1 MSNPAAASM
10 TGFSVK
16 ELESMTVMD
25 LDPSFPSLEI
35 LQDLWSALPVNDQI
49 KIVSK
54 HRTKNGVLLDI
65 ELYVAKIE
73 IDGET
78 LYYGNVK
85 NITDELRIQRELEQN
100 HEMLTKLARQMPGVV
115 YQFRLYPD
123 GRTCFP
129 YSSPGMMDIYG
140 HTPDEVREDATP
152 VFQRLHPEDID
163 RVSNDIFKSA
173 EDLSIFDCRYRVI
186 LPEKGVQW
194 RLSNARPE
202 RLADGST
209 LWYGIITDIT
219 EKVLAEQEVIKLSS
233 AIEQS
238 PASVVI
244 TNLQG
249 HIEYVNPK
257 FTALTGYTAEEAMG
271 NNPNILKS
279 GAQDQ
284 AYYSELWSTI
294 SSGNVWRGQF
304 QNRKKNGD
312 LYWESATISPIRD
325 LNGNITHF
333 LAVKE
338 DITELKAQEEK
349 YKIVADNTYNWEFWE
364 GMDGNLIYVSPSCE
378 TVTGYTAADFMN
390 DPKLIHQLIHPD
402 DRTAYE
408 THRHHVRETPGPDR
422 CAFRIVNRSGDIR
435 HIEHVCQPAY
445 DDNRVFKGIRGTN
458 LDVTE
463 SVKAMER
470 IRRLLDIEEE
480 QNKRLRNFT
489 HIVSHNLRS
498 HTANMAGVFGLL
510 KMEEPELMQN
520 MYVGM
525 LKTSADNLGETIVN
539 LNQVL
544 DINLGKNVTW
554 SFQNLHHVAQTAIS
568 SISTLA
574 ETKGVRLINDIPES
588 LTLFVIPAYLDSI
601 LLNMLTNGIKFRGPD
616 RDAYVRLSAV
626 QEGKSTIITIEDNGL
641 GVDLDV
647 HGAKIFGLYK
657 TFHRN
662 TDSKGLGLFITKNQV
677 EAMGGTIS
685 VDSQVDVGTTFM
697 ITLPNQK
704 P

>member
-1 MSNPAAASM
+1 M
-10 TGFSVK
+10 TGFSVE
-16 ELESMTVMD
+16 ELQSMTVMD

-49 KIVSK
+49 KIVST
-54 HRTKNGVLLDI
+54 HRTKNGAILDI
-65 ELYVAKIE
+65 ELYVAKIVV
-73 IDGET
+73 DGQSFF
-78 LYYGNVK
+78 YGNVK
-85 NITDELRIQRELEQN
+85 NITEEHRVRRELEQN
-100 HEMLTKLARQMPGVV
+100 HEMLAKLARQVPGVV
-115 YQFRLYPD
+115 YQYRLYPD
-123 GRTCFP
+123 GRSCFP
-129 YSSPGMMDIYG
+129 YSSPGMLDIYG
-140 HTPDEVREDATP
+140 HTPEEVREDATP
-152 VFQRLHPEDID
+152 VFLRLHPEDID
-163 RVSNDIFKSA
+163 RVSKDIFKSA
-173 EDLSIFDCRYRVI
+173 EDLSLFECRYRVI

-194 RLSNARPE
+194 RHSNARPE
-202 RLADGST
+202 RLSDGST

-219 EKVLAEQEVIKLSS
+219 DKVLAEQEVIKLSS

-238 PASVVI
+238 PATVVI
-244 TNLQG
+244 TNLKG

-271 NNPNILKS
+271 NNPSILKS
-279 GAQDQ
+279 GAQNDE
-284 AYYSELWSTI
+284 YYSDLWNTI
-294 SSGNVWRGQF
+294 SAGNVWRGQF
-304 QNRKKNGD
+304 QNRKKNGE
-312 LYWESATISPIRD
+312 LYWEAATISPIRD
-325 LNGNITHF
+325 LNGVITHF

-338 DITELKAQEEK
+338 DITDLKAQEMK

-364 GMDGNLIYVSPSCE
+364 GVDGKLIYVSPSCE
-378 TVTGYTAADFMN
+378 KVTGYSAAEFMS
-390 DPKLIHQLIHPD
+390 DPELINRLIHPED
-402 DRTAYE
+402 LAAYDE
-408 THRHHVRETPGPDR
+408 HRRHVREQPGPDR
-422 CAFRIVNRSGDIR
+422 GQFRIVNRSGEIR

-445 DDNRVFKGIRGTN
+445 DDNRAFKGIRGTN
-458 LDVTE
+458 LAFTE

-510 KMEEPELMQN
+510 EMEEPELMQN
-520 MYVGM
+520 MYVDM

-554 SFQNLHHVAQTAIS
+554 SFHDLHHVAQTAMS

-574 ETKGVRLINDIPES
+574 ETKGVHLINDIPENY
-588 LTLFVIPAYLDSI
+588 TMFVIPAYLDSI
-601 LLNMLTNGIKFRGPD
+601 VLNLLTNGIKFRGPN
-616 RDAYVRLSAV
+616 RDAYVRLSA
-626 QEGKSTIITIEDNGL
+626 QRDGKATVITVEDNGL
-641 GVDLDV
+641 GIDLAM
-647 HGAKIFGLYK
+647 HGDKVFGLYK
-657 TFHRN
+657 TFHQN

-677 EAMGGTIS
+677 EAMGGTIT
-685 VDSQVDVGTTFM
+685 VESQVDAGTTFM